1 MVKVFTKK
9 HIIIA
14 TVTGLLIICFL
25 LFDNSSSDS
34 ISAIKTK
41 GIVTGDLR
49 SQFLEDI
56 GLTVEE
62 NDYDYKEI
70 TIPKEFDDVYNQY
83 NELQKQDGFDLK
95 KYAGKTVDKF
105 TYTVK
110 RYPGYE
116 NEKVYANLLIYK
128 GKVIGG
134 DISTARV
141 DGFMKNLYS
150 SLEGK
155 LQ

>member
-1 MVKVFTKK
+1 MIKVFTKK
-9 HIIIA
+9 HIIA
-14 TVTGLLIICFL
+14 AVTVVLIICFFL
-25 LFDNSSSDS
+25 IGNKSSDS
-34 ISAIKTK
+34 ISVIKTK

-49 SQFLEDI
+49 SRFLEDI

-70 TIPKEFDDVYNQY
+70 VIPENFDEVYNQY
-83 NELQKQDGFDLK
+83 NGLQKQDGFDLK

-116 NEKVYANLLIYK
+116 NEKVYVNLLIYK

-150 SLEGK
+150 SLEDK
-155 LQ
+155 